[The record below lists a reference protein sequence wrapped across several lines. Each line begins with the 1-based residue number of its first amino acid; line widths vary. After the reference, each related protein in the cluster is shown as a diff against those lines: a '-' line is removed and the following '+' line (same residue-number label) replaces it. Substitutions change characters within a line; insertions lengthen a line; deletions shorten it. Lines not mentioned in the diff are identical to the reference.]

1 MSLKSL
7 TKKIFLFIFIAI
19 IVILLI
25 NFGLSIFLT
34 NKIKDLNG
42 EYTISVKE
50 AKVNIITQSITVN
63 NLIINSRKKGKDSL
77 HFDTTEL
84 YIKGVSLS
92 DIRNPQTINLSSI
105 KISSPHIKIY
115 QGDTTSGKNNK
126 AMEDLKS
133 FKVKDLKINNG
144 KMTLFNADSDTTWH
158 IKKINLA
165 YKEFKTDSSLV
176 TNRMPY
182 TYNEQLIEVENMM
195 FKMNEY
201 QNIVLENLSLD
212 NAKATIHNLQI
223 VPQYNKHEFQGKI
236 TEEKD
241 WIELDVKS
249 LIVNKINLNN
259 KEIVF
264 DSEKI
269 EIDSASLYVYRNK
282 LMPDQTKYKPLYSKM
297 LRELPFKLNVDS
309 VNIKNSS
316 IVYEERINAD
326 GKPGRLEFTKFN
338 SLIKNINNNKN
349 SGITDLNIKT
359 RFMDNADFNVHW
371 SFEVANTADY
381 FNIRGRLLAFDA
393 SFADKFITP
402 NFNSKA
408 KGVINL
414 LDFNIRGN
422 DVKAN
427 GNIEMKYEGLKFEI
441 INKDKT
447 KVNKFLSSVANL
459 FVKKNEKIPESKEI
473 EVERDQQ
480 KSFFNYFWLC
490 IEDGLMATI
499 L

>member
-1 MSLKSL
+1 MSFKSF

-25 NFGLSIFLT
+25 NFGLSLFLK
-34 NKIKDLNG
+34 NKIKNFNG
-42 EYTISVKE
+42 EYTISHKE

-63 NLIINSRKKGKDSL
+63 NLIINSREKGKDSL
-77 HFDTTEL
+77 HFDTAEL

-92 DIRNPQTINLSSI
+92 DIRNPQSINLSRI

-115 QGDTTSGKNNK
+115 KGDTSSVNNHK
-126 AMEDLKS
+126 AKSDLKS
-133 FKVKDLKINNG
+133 FNVKNLNINNG
-144 KMTLFNADSDTTWH
+144 KITLFNANSDTIWH
-158 IKKINLA
+158 IKKINLK
-165 YKEFKTDSSLV
+165 YKEFKSDSNTV
-176 TNRMPY
+176 KNRVPY
-182 TYNEQLIEVENMM
+182 TYTEQLVQVENMK

-201 QNIVLENLSLD
+201 QNILLENFSLD
-212 NAKATIHNLQI
+212 NARATIHNLQI
-223 VPQYNKHEFQGKI
+223 LPQYTKHEFQGKI

-241 WIELDVKS
+241 WIKLDVKS
-249 LIVNKINLNN
+249 LIVNKMNLNN

-264 DSEKI
+264 DSEEI
-269 EIDSASLYVYRNK
+269 QIDSASLYVYRNK
-282 LMPDQTKYKPLYSKM
+282 LLPDQTKYKPLYSKM

-316 IVYEERINAD
+316 IVYEERINAE
-326 GKPGRLEFTKFN
+326 GKPGRLEFTQFN
-338 SLIKNINNNKN
+338 SLIKNVNNKEN

-381 FNIRGRLLAFDA
+381 FNIEGRLLAFNA
-393 SFADKFITP
+393 SLADKFITP

-408 KGVINL
+408 NGVINS
-414 LDFNIRGN
+414 LDFDIKGN
-422 DVKAN
+422 DVIAN

-441 INKDKT
+441 INKEKN

-490 IEDGLMATI
+490 IEDGVMATI